1 MLSHNTINATEE
13 STPLLDIDA
22 LVESFRLLSV
32 ILRK

>member
-1 MLSHNTINATEE
+1 MNATEKL
-13 STPLLDIDA
+13 TPLLDIDA